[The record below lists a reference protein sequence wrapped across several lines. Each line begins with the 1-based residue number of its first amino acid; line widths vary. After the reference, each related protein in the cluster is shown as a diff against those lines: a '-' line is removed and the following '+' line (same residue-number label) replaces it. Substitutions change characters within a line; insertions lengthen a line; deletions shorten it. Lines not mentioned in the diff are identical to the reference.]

1 MKKILFTI
9 LIIGSCLYG
18 FSQDTTRVIIGEHPA
33 IEEAAILDVSEVKN
47 EDLVYVV
54 VEQNASFQGGDINTF
69 KEWLMSQV
77 KYPESARELGVE
89 GKVILQFVV
98 NTKGDVEQVR
108 VLRSVDLTCDAEAV
122 KAIKASPKWV
132 PAKQSGKLVKQ
143 QFVIPVVFKLTPSV
157 KVSSNTDS
165 IKNEEPIFIAVDE
178 NAKFQGG
185 DINTF
190 RNWLMTHVKYPE
202 TARKMGIQGRVIAQ
216 FVVNTEGNVEK
227 VKILRSLEPDCDAEV
242 VRVIRNSPKWTPGK
256 KDGKNVKQQF
266 VSPVIFKFN

>member
-1 MKKILFTI
+1 MKKILFSI
-9 LIIGSCLYG
+9 LFVCAYLYG
-18 FSQDTTRVIIGEHPA
+18 FSQDTTHIVADKLAKE
-33 IEEAAILDVSEVKN
+33 LDEVP
-47 EDLVYVV
+47 VFVV
-54 VEQNASFQGGDINTF
+54 VEKNASFKGGDINTF
-69 KEWLMSQV
+69 RNWIMSQV
-77 KYPESARELGVE
+77 TYPESTRQKGTQ
-89 GKVILQFVV
+89 GKVIAQFVV
-98 NTKGDVEQVR
+98 NAKGIVENVK
-108 VLRSVDLTCDAEAV
+108 VLRSLDPYCDAEV
-122 KAIKASPKWV
+122 VRVINSSPKWS
-132 PAKQSGKLVKQ
+132 PGRARGKAVKQ
-143 QFVIPVVFKLTPSV
+143 QFVLPVVFKLTPSV

>member
-1 MKKILFTI
+1 MKKILLSVLFV
-9 LIIGSCLYG
+9 CYYLYG
-18 FSQDTTRVIIGEHPA
+18 FSQDTMHVVIGDHPVT
-33 IEEAAILDVSEVKN
+33 EEPSVLDVSKAKD

-54 VEQNASFQGGDINTF
+54 VEQNASFQGGDINPF
-69 KEWLMSQV
+69 RNWVMSHV
-77 KYPESARELGVE
+77 KYPESAREMGVQ
-89 GKVILQFVV
+89 GKVIIQFVV

-143 QFVIPVVFKLTPSV
+143 QFVIPVVFKLITSV

-256 KDGKNVKQQF
+256 KDGENVKQQF